1 VRMKRLQLL
10 LILLAL
16 FYALVA
22 GLKTVADFDLGWQM
36 ATGRYSLNHF
46 AIPRTALFSY
56 TAAGVEWIYPAF
68 SGILFY
74 LLYHAGGYAAISWL
88 VALAC
93 VGCVA
98 VLTFKRDF
106 YAVLLVLLAVP
117 VFSSEIMPRASLFT
131 MVLFTCFAR
140 IMVQH
145 FENRQAPL
153 WLLPLLML
161 FWVNLHTGFIAGYAL
176 MAAYLI
182 IEALEIPFS
191 SRRAAAISRVKQ
203 SIPWLIC
210 AALITVLNPWGVRIF
225 AAISR
230 QQAVVRGQS
239 VSLEEWEPV
248 QLARAL
254 HELGWRNPESAL
266 WWLLSLG
273 GVLAAVCLWR
283 KRLGPALV
291 LVVAVF
297 AFLRHQRME
306 GPCIVLI
313 CLIGGSLL
321 TNAATG
327 DTQLWRRPNL
337 ALLVASLFTVLVAVR
352 SFDLITN
359 KTYLASGDVTLFGP
373 GQSWWLPERATGFLL
388 QDRLPV
394 QLFSNFNLGSYLV
407 WRVGEHYPDF
417 ADGRY
422 LPFGDRLIEQQRLLT
437 SRPLDSQE
445 WTEAAETY
453 HISLVIFPLSRVF
466 ALGEFPLSADCAS
479 TRWTPIYMDVSAIVF
494 QRKAS
499 QEEPLLTAVDCRT
512 HNLLAG
518 EGGPVSSIRQRAEQY
533 QTLANA
539 SAIYS
544 QLGRLGEAWE
554 AAEEA
559 ERIFSGDM
567 TLYLIKGQTAA
578 AGQQYNQAEQA
589 FRTALRIRQ
598 TDAGWYNLALV
609 FISEHHLPEAVDAL
623 LQSAHLSRQAYAR
636 QLLLARIYLEQHQPQ
651 PALDVLTQAA
661 RGDPYG
667 SSDTPAAAEFRAQV
681 AEGRAAA
688 FLQLGQPQRAI
699 ELQRFAVHQT
709 PGNARRRQVLMQD
722 CQAAQIPCSL

>member
-1 VRMKRLQLL
+1 VRMKRLHLFL
-10 LILLAL
+10 VLLAL
-16 FYALVA
+16 FYALLA

-36 ATGRYSLNHF
+36 ATGRYVLSHC

-56 TAAGVEWIYPAF
+56 TAAGMEWIYPVF
-68 SGILFY
+68 SGVVFY
-74 LLYHAGGYAAISWL
+74 LLYQAGGYAAISWL

-98 VLTFKRDF
+98 VLTFKRGF
-106 YAVLLVLLAVP
+106 YAVLPALLAAP
-117 VFSSEIMPRASLFT
+117 VFASEIMPRASLFT

-145 FENRQAPL
+145 FENRRAPL

-161 FWVNLHTGFIAGYAL
+161 FWVNLHTGFVAGYAL
-176 MAAYLI
+176 MAAYLGV
-182 IEALEIPFS
+182 EALEVPFP
-191 SRRAAAISRVKQ
+191 SRRAAAISRVKK
-203 SIPWLIC
+203 SVPWLIC
-210 AALITVLNPWGVRIF
+210 AALVTVVNPWGMRIF

-239 VSLEEWEPV
+239 VYLEEWEPV
-248 QLARAL
+248 QLASAL
-254 HELGWRNPESAL
+254 HELGWRNPESAR
-266 WWLLSLG
+266 WWLLSFG
-273 GVLAAVCLWR
+273 VVLAVACLWR
-283 KRLGPALV
+283 KRVGPALV
-291 LVVAVF
+291 LVTAILVY
-297 AFLRHQRME
+297 LQHQRME

-321 TNAATG
+321 TGATTSWHRTNFAPFVAA
-327 DTQLWRRPNL
+327 
-337 ALLVASLFTVLVAVR
+337 LFMVLVAVR
-352 SFDLITN
+352 SFDLTTN
-359 KTYLASGDVTLFGP
+359 RSYLGSGDVTLFGP

-388 QDRLPV
+388 QSRLPA
-394 QLFSNFNLGSYLV
+394 QLFSSFNLGSYLV

-422 LPFGDRLIEQQRLLT
+422 LPFGERLIEQQRLLA
-437 SRPLDSQE
+437 SRPLDSPE
-445 WTEAAETY
+445 WTQAAETY
-453 HISLVIFPLSRVF
+453 HINLVIFPLSRVF

-494 QRKAS
+494 QRRAS
-499 QEEPLLTAVDCRT
+499 QQEALLTVVDCRT
-512 HNLLAG
+512 QNLLAG
-518 EGGPVSSIRQRAEQY
+518 EGAPARSIRQRAEQY

-544 QLGRLGEAWE
+544 QLGRLAEAWD
-554 AAEEA
+554 AAEQA
-559 ERIFSGDM
+559 ERIYSGDM
-567 TLYLIKGQTAA
+567 TLYLVKGQTAA
-578 AGQQYNQAEQA
+578 AGQQYDQAEQA

-609 FISEHHLPEAVDAL
+609 LISEHRLPEAVDAL
-623 LQSAHLSRQAYAR
+623 LQSARLSRQAYAR

-651 PALDVLTQAA
+651 PALDVLTQAT
-661 RGDPYG
+661 RSDPYG
-667 SSDTPAAAEFRAQV
+667 SSNAPAAAEFRAQV

-699 ELQRFAVHQT
+699 ELQRFAVQQT
-709 PGNARRRQVLMQD
+709 PGNDRRKQVLMQD
-722 CQAAQIPCSL
+722 CLAAQIPCSL